1 MPSPCPKCRL
11 FSLSLIHIF
20 TASAMRACIFYG
32 DGLFLSTTYKP
43 VMSPES
49 SNSPFKDIKNEI
61 AKILLK
67 DVSFPAHHYWKIFER
82 IIAENLDMTE
92 IRNSLLT
99 DFKSHFAACI
109 EKTQNEEN
117 LHQKL
122 NNMASNLSR
131 STPAK
136 LKPICQHILT
146 SWTHGSVDSARFST
160 A

>member
-1 MPSPCPKCRL
+1 
-11 FSLSLIHIF
+11 
-20 TASAMRACIFYG
+20 
-32 DGLFLSTTYKP
+32 
-43 VMSPES
+43 MSPTS
-49 SNSPFKDIKNEI
+49 VTNIDVGILVSNTFCHQIQKIVHSKDIKNEI
-61 AKILLK
+61 AKIILK

-82 IIAENLDMTE
+82 IIAENLDMSE

-99 DFKSHFAACI
+99 DFKTHFASCI
-109 EKTQNEEN
+109 EKTENEEN

-146 SWTHGSVDSARFST
+146 SWTHGSIDSVTFST
-160 A
+160 

>member
-1 MPSPCPKCRL
+1 MKIAL
-11 FSLSLIHIF
+11 
-20 TASAMRACIFYG
+20 Y
-32 DGLFLSTTYKP
+32 
-43 VMSPES
+43 
-49 SNSPFKDIKNEI
+49 KDIKNEI
-61 AKILLK
+61 AKIILK

-92 IRNSLLT
+92 IRNSLLG
-99 DFKSHFAACI
+99 DFKAHFADCI

-131 STPAK
+131 STLSK

-146 SWTHGSVDSARFST
+146 SWTHGSIDSVRFSYFLIFSRLLIGPELKLENLSQNQT
-160 A
+160 